1 MSMEPID
8 RLWVLVAAAL
18 VFQMQFG
25 FLCLEVGMVRPRET
39 VVQAMKNCVN
49 WMTSVVA
56 FFAVGF
62 GLMFGASA
70 AGWIGTGFFALEGLG
85 GDSLVFF
92 LFQLGFVGTACT
104 IVSGALAGRVSFQ
117 AYLLASFLMAVLIYP
132 VFGHWVWAG
141 SFLPDNAGWLGRL
154 GYVDFAGS
162 SVVHAVGGCVALVG
176 AWTVG
181 PRLGRFGPDGEVR
194 EMPASNVAFSVL
206 GVLILWF
213 GWWGFNGGS
222 TLHADR
228 SVAGIIVNTNLAG
241 AMGGFTGFL
250 HCWLVQDK
258 RDVEAKFL
266 GGALG
271 GLVAVTASC
280 HLVSPL
286 GALVIG
292 ALSGPIHNLAF
303 DALLRARIDDPVGAV
318 PVHLACGVWGILAV
332 ALFADPSRLEH
343 GRLVQLGVQALGV
356 AACFVWASGSAWL
369 LYQVVR
375 MTIGLR
381 ISPDE
386 ERGGINMAG
395 EVHQTP
401 AEEAVDPALLREL
414 LGLQH
419 GS

>member
-1 MSMEPID
+1 MTLEPID

-25 FLCLEVGMVRPRET
+25 FLCLEVGMVRPREA

-49 WMTSVVA
+49 WMTSVIA

-62 GLMFGASA
+62 GLMFGSSEG
-70 AGWIGTGFFALEGLG
+70 GWIGAGFFALEGLS
-85 GDSLVFF
+85 GDARVFF
-92 LFQLGFVGTACT
+92 LFQLGFVATACT

-132 VFGHWVWAG
+132 VFGHWVWG
-141 SFLPDNAGWLGRL
+141 GGLLPDNAGWLGAL

-162 SVVHAVGGCVALVG
+162 SVVHALGGSVALVG
-176 AWTVG
+176 AWFVG
-181 PRLGRFGPDGEVR
+181 PRLGRFGPDGELR
-194 EMPASNVAFSVL
+194 EMPPSNLAFSVL

-222 TLHADR
+222 TLRFDA
-228 SVAGIIVNTNLAG
+228 SVGGIILNTNLAG
-241 AMGGFTGFL
+241 AAGGFTGFV
-250 HCWLVQDK
+250 HCWLLQEK
-258 RDVEAKFL
+258 RDLEAKFL

-271 GLVAVTASC
+271 GLVAATASC

-286 GALVIG
+286 GALLIG
-292 ALSGPIHNLAF
+292 ALAGPIHNFAF
-303 DALLRARIDDPVGAV
+303 AALLRARIDDPVGAV
-318 PVHLACGVWGILAV
+318 PVHLACGAWGVLAV

-343 GRLVQLGVQALGV
+343 GRLAQLGVQALGV
-356 AACFVWASGSAWL
+356 AACVAWACGAAWL
-369 LYQVVR
+369 LFELVR
-375 MTIGLR
+375 RTIGLR
-381 ISPDE
+381 VSPDE

-395 EVHQTP
+395 EVHSP
-401 AEEAVDPALLREL
+401 LAEEAVDPALLREL
-414 LGLQH
+414 LGVQQ